1 MLNYQRVMNWMS
13 MSGMFM
19 NEGQWP
25 KHYEKHPTTPFMG
38 FIHQHKKTG
47 GHDLVQIATSRFQD
61 SLETIAVSVTEGISG
76 FGRPLYME
84 TCTAVAYRLYA
95 TLCSHSAVEVGIVC
109 DAGVGRS
116 DFSRH
121 ETVYCTGWCPPVV
134 NWFINPMIYSYL

>member
-1 MLNYQRVMNWMS
+1 MNWMS
-13 MSGMFM
+13 MSGLFM

-61 SLETIAVSVTEGISG
+61 SLETVAVSVTEGISG

-84 TCTAVAYRLYA
+84 TCTAVAYRLYVA
-95 TLCSHSAVEVGIVC
+95 IQRWKWGLFVMPGWVDPISADMRQFIVQ
-109 DAGVGRS
+109 DGA
-116 DFSRH
+116 
-121 ETVYCTGWCPPVV
+121 PQ
-134 NWFINPMIYSYL
+134 L

>member
-1 MLNYQRVMNWMS
+1 MRGSFPNMIQ
-13 MSGMFM
+13 
-19 NEGQWP
+19 
-25 KHYEKHPTTPFMG
+25 HPTTPNG
-38 FIHQHKKTG
+38 FYTPTHIKG

-95 TLCSHSAVEVGIVC
+95 TLCSHSAVEVGIIC
-109 DAGVGRS
+109 DARVGRS

-121 ETVYCTGWCPPVV
+121 ETVYCTGWCPQ
-134 NWFINPMIYSYL
+134 L